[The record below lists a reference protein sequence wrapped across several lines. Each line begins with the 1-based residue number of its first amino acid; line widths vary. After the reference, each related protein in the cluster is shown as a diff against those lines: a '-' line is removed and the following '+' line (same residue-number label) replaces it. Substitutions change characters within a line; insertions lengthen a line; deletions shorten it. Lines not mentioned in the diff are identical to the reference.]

1 MQNTYQDLITD
12 LEGKKPQISG
22 KLEGGKKF
30 KIISNFTPAG
40 DQPEA
45 IKKLVS
51 GANKEQFNQVLLGVT
66 GSGKTF
72 TMAKVIE
79 ATNRPALILAPNK
92 TLAAQLYGEM
102 KTFFPENAV
111 EYFVS
116 YYDYYTPE
124 AYVPRSDTYIE
135 KEASINEQIDR
146 MRHSATRSLLE
157 RDDVLIVASVS
168 CIYGLGSVEA
178 YSKMTLTLQKNYEY
192 NREQIIKSFVALQYK
207 RNDQNFY
214 RGTFRVRGENLEVFP
229 SNLEDRAWR
238 ISLFGNKLE
247 QIEEFD
253 PLTGDKV
260 RDLNLIKVYANSHYI
275 TPKPTVEQAVIN
287 IRKELELTLKKHKSE
302 NKLLEAQRL
311 EERTKFDL
319 EMIEATGS
327 CAGIENY
334 SRFLSGRKPG
344 EPPPT
349 LFEYFPD
356 NAIIFVDESHVT
368 VPQLNGMYKGDR
380 SRKSTLA
387 EYGFRLPSCMDN
399 RPLKFE
405 EWDLMRTQTIFVSAT
420 PGPWEL
426 EQTKGKYIDQV
437 IRPTGLID
445 PEVEVRPA
453 KNQVDDLM
461 HECKK
466 VVEKNYRVLVTTL
479 TKKMAED
486 LTEYLHE
493 NGIKVRYLHSD
504 IDTLERIEIMRD
516 LRMGV
521 FDVLVGI
528 NLLREGLDIPECA
541 LVGILDA
548 DKEGFLRSETSLIQT
563 IGRAAR
569 NVEGKVILYADKET
583 KSIKKAILETKRR
596 REIQLDYNKK
606 NKIDA
611 KSIKKE
617 ISDILESVYEKD
629 YVKISEGSNIGGNLK
644 KHLKGLNK
652 KMKDAASNLEF
663 EEAAK
668 LRDEIRKLES
678 TELEITLNPKIRQY
692 DVKNKLYPKGRST
705 LGMPGTKVTKKR
717 DKKWK
722 HKK

>member
-1 MQNTYQDLITD
+1 MENTYQDLITD
-12 LEGKKPQISG
+12 IQSKNPKIGG

-30 KIISNFTPAG
+30 KIKSDFKPAG

-45 IKKLVS
+45 IKKLVN
-51 GANKEQFNQVLLGVT
+51 GANKDQFNQVLLGVT

-102 KTFFPENAV
+102 KTFFPDNAV

-178 YSKMTLTLQKNYEY
+178 YSKMTLTLQKNYDY
-192 NREQIIKSFVALQYK
+192 NREEIIKSLVALQYK

-214 RGTFRVRGENLEVFP
+214 RGTFRARGEYLEIFP
-229 SNLEDRAWR
+229 SHLEDRAWR
-238 ISLFGNKLE
+238 LCLFGDKLE

-260 RDLNLIKVYANSHYI
+260 RELSLVKVYANSHYI
-275 TPKPTVEQAVIN
+275 TPKPTIEQAVIN
-287 IRKELELTLKKHKSE
+287 IKKELEVTLKKHRAE

-356 NAIIFVDESHVT
+356 NTLIFVDECHVT

-405 EWDLMRTQTIFVSAT
+405 EWDLMRTQTVFVSAT

-426 EQTKGKYIDQV
+426 EQTKGKFIDQV

-445 PEVEVRPA
+445 PPVEIRPA

-461 HECKK
+461 HECKR
-466 VVEKNYRVLVTTL
+466 VIENNHRVLVTTL

-493 NGIKVRYLHSD
+493 NGVKVRYLHSD

-569 NVEGKVILYADKET
+569 NVDGKVILYADKET
-583 KSIKKAILETKRR
+583 KSIKKAIAETDRR
-596 REIQLDYNKK
+596 RKIQLAYNKK
-606 NKIDA
+606 HKIDA
-611 KSIKKE
+611 KSVKKE

-629 YVKISEGSNIGGNLK
+629 YVKISEGSNVGGNLK
-644 KHLKGLNK
+644 KHLKALDK
-652 KMKDAASNLEF
+652 KMKESASNLEF

-668 LRDEIRKLES
+668 IRDEIRKLES

-705 LGMPGTKVTKKR
+705 MGMPGTKVTKKR

-722 HKK
+722 HGK